1 MQGLSE
7 EIQQALTSLG
17 YAELTEVQQAVIP
30 AVLAKQDLIVSAP
43 TGSGKTAAYA
53 IPICEKIVLNLRR
66 PQALVLVPTRELT
79 QQVKQTF
86 SQIGRFKKIRCAAIL
101 GKQSMALQRNELR
114 QRVHVVAGTPGRTL
128 EHLSSGTL
136 DHSQIRWLI
145 LDEADKMLDFGFL
158 EQIQAIIALLPPER
172 LTLLFSATIPEP
184 VEQLCRQYLRS
195 PQRISIEAEKP
206 LQEKIRQYVCSV
218 SEQDKP
224 RLILHLLKE
233 LPPVRCI
240 LFCNSRDRVDALTQ
254 AIQRQSVNNYLC
266 YGLHGGMEQN
276 LRLQIMKDFKR
287 GAFALLVA
295 TDVAARGI
303 DVDGISLVVN
313 VDMPPDME
321 TYLHRIGRTGRLNN
335 EGAAIS
341 FVTESDQPLLAEWE
355 ALLQYS
361 LPRRDFSALVN
372 DTDLLPETIPPAL
385 QGVTAELRLNRD
397 ICTIRI
403 NAGRKAKLRP
413 GDILGAIT
421 AVPGIT
427 AADTGIIDI
436 QDSCSYVEL
445 FHGKGPLVLEAMAT
459 TKIKGKLRS
468 VRLVGLRES

>member
-1 MQGLSE
+1 
-7 EIQQALTSLG
+7 
-17 YAELTEVQQAVIP
+17 
-30 AVLAKQDLIVSAP
+30 
-43 TGSGKTAAYA
+43 
-53 IPICEKIVLNLRR
+53 
-66 PQALVLVPTRELT
+66 
-79 QQVKQTF
+79 
-86 SQIGRFKKIRCAAIL
+86 
-101 GKQSMALQRNELR
+101 
-114 QRVHVVAGTPGRTL
+114 
-128 EHLSSGTL
+128 
-136 DHSQIRWLI
+136 
-145 LDEADKMLDFGFL
+145 
-158 EQIQAIIALLPPER
+158 
-172 LTLLFSATIPEP
+172 
-184 VEQLCRQYLRS
+184 
-195 PQRISIEAEKP
+195 
-206 LQEKIRQYVCSV
+206 
-218 SEQDKP
+218 
-224 RLILHLLKE
+224 
-233 LPPVRCI
+233 
-240 LFCNSRDRVDALTQ
+240 
-254 AIQRQSVNNYLC
+254 
-266 YGLHGGMEQN
+266 
-276 LRLQIMKDFKR
+276 
-287 GAFALLVA
+287 
-295 TDVAARGI
+295 
-303 DVDGISLVVN
+303 
-313 VDMPPDME
+313 MPPDME